1 MRKHKFHILFMVM
14 LVVLLAML
22 PACGNSPGKTS
33 SPVDSSGTSGGGEES
48 EPTAQVPEGD
58 PDELVIGFWAQSG
71 VPADYPEVI
80 DAVNEILI
88 RDCNCKIVDSVALNI
103 GNYRDQLTLMLS
115 GDEHLDTFVAH
126 YANFASYVAK
136 GQIIELD
143 DVLNSYGQDIIST
156 LGEQNLASGKGSGK
170 QYGLTT
176 IRDLATTRGF
186 VFRQDVLDEIELD
199 YDKYQWNA
207 KASYEEMHDI
217 LTAIKEKTDYVPLVP
232 SSAGQKLYD
241 TLADYD
247 ALGDSFGVIMDYG
260 HGADVVNLFAT
271 EDYMNFCK
279 MAHEWYNEGLIL
291 QDAVTNQDG
300 YADSIKAGRGA
311 AYTTNLKPGFDL
323 KTSMQM
329 AMPMKSI
336 PTVDVYTTTT
346 IVQTAQW
353 VIARNSQAPEAAM
366 RFLNKMYGDE
376 EVANLLAW
384 GIEGK
389 HYQIIDQENRIIDYP
404 EGVNAENIGYNLN
417 LGWVF
422 GNQFLDYIWN
432 GDSPDLWKETD
443 DFNKNAQAS
452 DAFGF
457 SYDATPVK
465 NEVAAVTNVCNEYRC
480 ALEFG
485 ALDPETAIPEFLGKL
500 EDAGIQKIIDEKQKQ
515 LNEFLASK

>member
-1 MRKHKFHILFMVM
+1 MFQKSKSMKLLALLIA
-14 LVVLLAML
+14 VLLTFA
-22 PACGNSPGKTS
+22 ACGPANGSTS
-33 SPVDSSGTSGGGEES
+33 SGGSSGEGNSEQAEE
-48 EPTAQVPEGD
+48 PQGD

-71 VPADYPEVI
+71 VPADYQEVI

-115 GDEHLDTFVAH
+115 GNEHLDTFVAH

-143 DVLNSYGQDIIST
+143 ELLNEYGQGIIDT
-156 LGEQNLASGKGSGK
+156 LGEQNLNAGKVSGK

-186 VFRQDVLDEIELD
+186 VFREDVLEQIGVDVDQYAWDKGATYDEM
-199 YDKYQWNA
+199 
-207 KASYEEMHDI
+207 YEI
-217 LTAIKEKTDYVPLVP
+217 LTKIKNETDYVPLIP

-260 HGADVVNLFAT
+260 KGTTVENLFAT

-279 MAHEWYNEGLIL
+279 MANKWYNEGLIL
-291 QDAVTNQDG
+291 QDAVTSQDG
-300 YADSIKAGRGA
+300 YADAIKGGRGA

-336 PTVDVYTTTT
+336 PTVEVYTTTT

-353 VIARNSQAPEAAM
+353 VIARNSEAPEAAM
-366 RFLNKMYGDE
+366 KFLEKMYVDP

-389 HYQIIDQENRIIDYP
+389 QYQIIDEENGIIDYP
-404 EGVNAENIGYNLN
+404 EGVDASNIGYNLN

-432 GDSPDLWKETD
+432 GDSPTLWEETD
-443 DFNKNAQAS
+443 KFNKNAQAS

-465 NEVAAVTNVCNEYRC
+465 TEVAAVTNVCNEYRC

-485 ALDPETAIPEFLGKL
+485 VLDPEEAIPQFLEKL
-500 EDAGIQKIIDEKQKQ
+500 EAAGIQKIIDEKQKQ
-515 LNEFLASK
+515 LDEYLSEKN

>member
-1 MRKHKFHILFMVM
+1 MSRTMRRIISLFLVLIL
-14 LVVLLAML
+14 
-22 PACGNSPGKTS
+22 ACGMA
-33 SPVDSSGTSGGGEES
+33 GTASAAEK
-48 EPTAQVPEGD
+48 PA
-58 PDELVIGFWAQSG
+58 ELVIGFWAQAG
-71 VPADYPEVI
+71 VPADYQMVI
-80 DAVNEILI
+80 DKVNEILI
-88 RDCNCKIVDSVALNI
+88 RDINCKIVDTVALNI

-115 GDEHLDTFVAH
+115 GNEHLDTFVAH
-126 YANFASYVAK
+126 YANFASYVAR

-143 DVLNSYGQDIIST
+143 DLLNEYGQGIIET
-156 LGEQNLASGKGSGK
+156 LGQQNLNAGKVSGA

-186 VFRQDVLDEIELD
+186 VFRQDVLEELGIDFEKYDWQNHATYDEIH
-199 YDKYQWNA
+199 Q
-207 KASYEEMHDI
+207 I
-217 LTAIKEKTDYVPLVP
+217 LTLIKEKTNYVPLVP
-232 SSAGQKLYD
+232 SSANQKLYD
-241 TLADYD
+241 TLADFD
-247 ALGDSFGVIMDYG
+247 ALGDSFGVILNYG
-260 HGADVVNLFAT
+260 KGTKVENLFAS

-279 MAHEWYNEGLIL
+279 MMHQWYNEGLIL
-291 QDAVTNQDG
+291 KDAVTNQDG
-300 YADSIKAGRGA
+300 YADAIKGGRGA

-336 PTVDVYTTTT
+336 PTVDIYTTTT

-353 VIARNSQAPEAAM
+353 VIARNSENPEATM
-366 RFLNKMYGDE
+366 KFLNKMYTDP

-389 HYQIIDQENRIIDYP
+389 HYQIIDKEKGIIDYP
-404 EGVNAENIGYNLN
+404 EGVNAKNIGYNLN

-432 GDSPDLWKETD
+432 GDSPTLWEETAN
-443 DFNKNAQAS
+443 FNTTAQAS

-465 NEVAAVTNVCNEYRC
+465 TEVAAVTNVCNEYRC

-485 ALDPETAIPEFLGKL
+485 VLDPETAIPEFLSKL
-500 EDAGIQKIIDEKQKQ
+500 EAAGIQKIIDEKQSQ
-515 LNEFLASK
+515 LDEFLASKK